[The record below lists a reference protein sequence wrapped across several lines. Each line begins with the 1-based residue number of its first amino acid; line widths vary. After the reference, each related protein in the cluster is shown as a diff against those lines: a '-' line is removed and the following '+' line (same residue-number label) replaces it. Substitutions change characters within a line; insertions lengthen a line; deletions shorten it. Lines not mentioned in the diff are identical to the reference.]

1 MANPTAGGSAGVPS
15 PEVYLTTS
23 AWRRRL
29 QEYTLTFRL
38 LLSSPLSAVGFVI
51 ILFYVVDVL
60 YAQFFLTNLNE
71 MATNFSN
78 SIPQAPLW
86 WPGSTGTGGFLG
98 TTDFGIDLT
107 NAIILAIRTDLI
119 YSAFVVL
126 IGALIGTL
134 IGIYAGYRGGMFDEV
149 LMRATDVTYSIP
161 FLIFAIAVA
170 FAFNRRDFTT
180 LNTVLLIL
188 WWPPYARLVRA
199 QTLSV
204 KEIKFVEA
212 SKAAGASDARIMLRH
227 VLPNTLAPVFVQIS
241 LDLGVVTQI
250 FAALDFIGFA
260 GDNPYL
266 PELGNLILL
275 GWNKGPTS
283 YPWTV
288 IVPGMVLVIFTL
300 AVNLVGDGL
309 RDVMDP
315 RLRR

>member
-1 MANPTAGGSAGVPS
+1 M
-15 PEVYLTTS
+15 
-23 AWRRRL
+23 
-29 QEYTLTFRL
+29 
-38 LLSSPLSAVGFVI
+38 LLSSPLAAIGLVI
-51 ILFYVVDVL
+51 ILIYVADVL
-60 YAQFFLTNLNE
+60 YAQFSFANLNE
-71 MATNFSN
+71 MVTNPGD
-78 SIPQAPLW
+78 SIPHAPFW
-86 WPGSTGTGGFLG
+86 WPGGTAVGGWFG
-98 TTDFGIDLT
+98 TTEYGINLT
-107 NAIILAIRTDLI
+107 SGIILAIRTDLI
-119 YSAFVVL
+119 YSTFVVL
-126 IGALIGTL
+126 FGAIIGTL
-134 IGIYAGYRGGMFDEV
+134 IGVYAGYRGGMFDEI

-170 FAFNRRDFTT
+170 FAFNNREFTT

-212 SKAAGASDARIMLRH
+212 ARAAGASDARIMLRH
-227 VLPNTLAPVFVQIS
+227 VLPNTLAPVFVQVS

-260 GDNPYL
+260 GGNPYL
-266 PELGNLILL
+266 PELGNLILM
-275 GWNKGPTS
+275 GWEKGPQS

-288 IVPGMVLVIFTL
+288 IIPGMVLVIFTL

-309 RDVMDP
+309 RDVLDP

>member
-1 MANPTAGGSAGVPS
+1 M
-15 PEVYLTTS
+15 
-23 AWRRRL
+23 
-29 QEYTLTFRL
+29 
-38 LLSSPLSAVGFVI
+38 SSPLSAVGLI
-51 ILFYVVDVL
+51 ILVIYAADVL

-71 MATNFSN
+71 MVTNAN
-78 SIPQAPLW
+78 NTIPQAPFW
-86 WPGSTGTGGFLG
+86 WPGGTASGGWLG
-98 TTDFGIDLT
+98 TTDVGIDLT

-134 IGIYAGYRGGMFDEV
+134 IGIYAGYRGGMFDEI

-170 FAFNRRDFTT
+170 FAFNRRDFTA
-180 LNTVLLIL
+180 LNTVLLVL

-204 KEIKFVEA
+204 KEIRFVEA
-212 SKAAGASDARIMLRH
+212 AKAAGASDGRIMLRH

-266 PELGNLILL
+266 PELGNLILI
-275 GWNKGPTS
+275 GWNKGPQS

-288 IVPGMVLVIFTL
+288 IIPGMVLVIFTL